1 MQNHFK
7 ASECNMCDFHDF
19 SFTWKCQLPLKPKS
33 TLDDFLHE
41 KYSLGILQLH
51 PHIDFSLWDKSE
63 NWDQNCENHT
73 SVMCMS
79 ATSAC
84 KKIAKPIS

>member
-1 MQNHFK
+1 MQNHYFK

-19 SFTWKCQLPLKPKS
+19 SFTLKCQLPQKLKS
-33 TLDDFLHE
+33 TLVEILDN
-41 KYSLGILQLH
+41 LQLH
-51 PHIDFSLWDKSE
+51 THIDFSLWDKSE
-63 NWDQNCENHT
+63 NRDQNCENHT
-73 SVMCMS
+73 SCTCMS